1 MSKVSECMSHT
12 LYSTQ
17 PDALG
22 HVAMDEM
29 HKNKV
34 SALLVKGS
42 EDYEW
47 IITKT
52 DWMLLVLKGECD
64 PKQLKVSELM
74 TRIAHTVDQDQTI
87 AEACSIIQ
95 QNKIRHLPVRKGHK
109 IVGMLSVK
117 DIEKYFLNLHQKTD
131 F

>member
-1 MSKVSECMSHT
+1 
-12 LYSTQ
+12 
-17 PDALG
+17 
-22 HVAMDEM
+22 MDEM
-29 HKNKV
+29 YKNKV
-34 SALLVKGS
+34 SALLVKGK

-64 PKQLKVSELM
+64 PKYLKVSDLM
-74 TRIAHTVDQDQTI
+74 TRIVNTIDQDQTI
-87 AEACSIIQ
+87 ANACSIIQ
-95 QNKIRHLPVRKGHK
+95 AKKVRHLPVKKEDK

-117 DIEKYFLNLHQKTD
+117 DIENYFLKLHQKTE